1 MMKIGKRDVIL
12 LCIGGVGGFLLCF
25 VPTGSIIAASTAGV
39 ASGMGG
45 ICIFLIFERWLNKRK
60 SEQKN
65 ATTAVK

>member
-1 MMKIGKRDVIL
+1 MRIGIRAVIL
-12 LCIGGVGGFLLCF
+12 LCIGGVGGFSLCY
-25 VPTGSIIAASTAGV
+25 VPTGSVIAASTAGV

-65 ATTAVK
+65 ATTAEK